1 MDRGSGGSWKLDNF
15 NGRHMCIVPN
25 TKSLLKLW
33 IRCFSHPVSCFNL
46 HQNQSSANKVLHQ
59 IRSSFNF
66 KRGQM
71 CIFASGSA
79 LTLFTW
85 MSYFYT
91 PWNWIFVW
99 KDLILRGVWLKKR
112 AWKVVNFLRGVD
124 QKGRR
129 GDFFWGSEVETPV
142 FLIGRAYF
150 THLLPVVLAHSAF
163 LEFSLVF
170 HIPWAL
176 NLHAV

>member
-1 MDRGSGGSWKLDNF
+1 
-15 NGRHMCIVPN
+15 MCIVPN

-46 HQNQSSANKVLHQ
+46 HQNQSSAYKVLHQ

-79 LTLFTW
+79 LTLFTR
-85 MSYFYT
+85 MSHFYT
-91 PWNWIFVW
+91 PRNWILVKRFNF
-99 KDLILRGVWLKKR
+99 KGVCLKKR

-124 QKGRR
+124 QKSGR
-129 GDFFWGSEVETPV
+129 GDFFWGSEVETSV

-176 NLHAV
+176 NLRAV